1 MVRVAELAVE
11 IYTFNM
17 ADEMDSYNDDTDQ
30 TLIAWTWV
38 GWTEAE

>member
-1 MVRVAELAVE
+1 MRAAG
-11 IYTFNM
+11 FAM

-38 GWTEAE
+38 GVIEED